1 MLNCAGVRMA
11 SLSVVEAAKI
21 VRAQVG
27 GGEQAAACAGGEGPA
42 CAEGQRCC

>member
-27 GGEQAAACAGGEGPA
+27 GGEQAAAGGPA
-42 CAEGQRCC
+42 CADGQCCC